1 MKKAGLIAVAA
12 FMAVSAAPAKA
23 DWFFGVYAEGQYW
36 APEATGSYGTQNNQ
50 LEYDLEDEGQMQ
62 LAVALHHPI
71 PLIPNI
77 RLERQEM
84 ETTGFRS
91 GADSATA
98 NQHTVDLQHDT
109 VTLYYRLL
117 DNQLARIHF
126 GVSAKRFDGYVG
138 ETFSGNGYVVDET
151 IPTGYLMGSVGLPF
165 SGLSVYGRGHL
176 LAFDD
181 NKVQDIEAGVQY
193 RLFNTA
199 LLDGSI
205 QVGYR
210 AFNLELDNVAGLYT
224 DFEFKGPFVGFQLHF

>member
-1 MKKAGLIAVAA
+1 MKKTGLVAMAA
-12 FMAVSAAPAKA
+12 FMAVSTAPAQA
-23 DWFFGVYAEGQYW
+23 DWIFGVYAEGQHW
-36 APEATGSYGTQNNQ
+36 MPEATGSYGTQGNQ
-50 LEYDLEDEGQMQ
+50 VAYDLEDEGQLQ

-77 RLERQEM
+77 RLERQEL

-91 GADSATA
+91 GSDNGT
-98 NQHTVDLQHDT
+98 QHTLDLQHDT

-138 ETFSGNGYVVDET
+138 ETLSGNGFKVDET
-151 IPTGYLMGSVGLPF
+151 IPTGYLMGSLGLPF
-165 SGLSVYGRGHL
+165 SGLSVYARGHL

-193 RLFNTA
+193 RLFNTP
-199 LLDGSI
+199 LLDGNL